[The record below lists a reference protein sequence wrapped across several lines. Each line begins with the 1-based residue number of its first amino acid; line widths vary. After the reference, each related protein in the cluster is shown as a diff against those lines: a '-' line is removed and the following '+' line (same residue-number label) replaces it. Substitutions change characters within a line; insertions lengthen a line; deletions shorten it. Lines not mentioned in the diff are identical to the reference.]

1 MRRIA
6 RCLGLVVVLGGS
18 IALATEGS
26 RPVGTT
32 GFGPDPAG
40 TAAPGQPAATAAA
53 PAGVS
58 SRAAPLPL
66 GSGGRSR
73 GGPDSYAVPARPA
86 GGLPAAVTVAGSLAV
101 VLGLFLLVAWAMR
114 RAAPRGSSLL
124 PSEVFEVLGRAH
136 LAGRQQAH
144 LLRCGRKLLLVS
156 VTPVGVETL
165 TEVTE
170 PLEVDR
176 LAGLCRQAQPHGATA
191 AFRQIFQ
198 QWAPSSPLSPGG
210 RGAGGEGPSQ
220 PLPEPREPEAVGAA
234 PATRPGDRRWEDDDA

>member
-1 MRRIA
+1 
-6 RCLGLVVVLGGS
+6 
-18 IALATEGS
+18 
-26 RPVGTT
+26 
-32 GFGPDPAG
+32 
-40 TAAPGQPAATAAA
+40 
-53 PAGVS
+53 
-58 SRAAPLPL
+58 
-66 GSGGRSR
+66 
-73 GGPDSYAVPARPA
+73 
-86 GGLPAAVTVAGSLAV
+86 VAGSLAV

-114 RAAPRGSSLL
+114 RAAPRGSALL

-156 VTPVGVETL
+156 VTPAGVETL

-210 RGAGGEGPSQ
+210 RGVGGEGLSQ
-220 PLPEPREPEAVGAA
+220 PLPEQREPEAVGAA

>member
-1 MRRIA
+1 MRRVA

-18 IALATEGS
+18 IALGAEGS
-26 RPVGTT
+26 GPVVAS
-32 GFGPDPAG
+32 GFAPDPGG
-40 TAAPGQPAATAAA
+40 TPAPGHPAATAAA
-53 PAGVS
+53 PAGPG
-58 SRAAPLPL
+58 SRAALLPL

-73 GGPDSYAVPARPA
+73 GEPARPA

-114 RAAPRGSSLL
+114 RATPRGSALL

-156 VTPVGVETL
+156 VTPAGIETL

-198 QWAPSSPLSPGG
+198 QWAP
-210 RGAGGEGPSQ
+210 RNPSQ
-220 PLPEPREPEAVGAA
+220 PLPERREPEAVGRA